1 MVSATKIS
9 VTKISATKIKNQLQ
23 KQPDSG
29 ISQFSWTTLMS
40 LMDPINATAKTFK
53 WIVSIMTVLAKKQG
67 KLLSISAKP
76 KLNLHQACT

>member
-1 MVSATKIS
+1 
-9 VTKISATKIKNQLQ
+9 
-23 KQPDSG
+23 
-29 ISQFSWTTLMS
+29 
-40 LMDPINATAKTFK
+40 MDPINATAKTLK